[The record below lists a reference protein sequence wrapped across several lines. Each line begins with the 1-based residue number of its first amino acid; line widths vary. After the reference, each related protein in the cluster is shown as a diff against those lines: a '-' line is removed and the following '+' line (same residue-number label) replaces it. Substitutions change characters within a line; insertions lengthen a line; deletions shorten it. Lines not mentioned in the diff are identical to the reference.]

1 MTPSEIHCVAINF
14 VYKTRQHAQQL
25 QCSKL
30 SDSDLQTVT
39 SVNHYSIEL
48 KIIMIMRLSCESFV
62 PAREVEFGNTCALG
76 MKIKHNS
83 GPEKL
88 VAGYHGVCLVSMPR

>member
-1 MTPSEIHCVAINF
+1 
-14 VYKTRQHAQQL
+14 
-25 QCSKL
+25 
-30 SDSDLQTVT
+30 
-39 SVNHYSIEL
+39 
-48 KIIMIMRLSCESFV
+48 MRLSCESFV

-88 VAGYHGVCLVSMPR
+88 VAGYHGVCLDHKSLKLPAPPSKSSPRHVLMLMKELGAQHKGPVSVGIEAYDRIRHN